1 MVAASHGDDVHGRSE
16 VVHVGWQ
23 RQGISLNRKLAFVA
37 LYVRTAVRATGR
49 TRYAAGTCLPPRKN
63 RPVAHESNAV
73 VSTCR
78 HTHHALV
85 ALADTDHDWI
95 GLKALGACVATE
107 TELVVRAC
115 SGSEHAFAMDAVA
128 RKAVRVGVICNGLR
142 PQEYSRPPLVSANVN
157 LEPRHTESTCHMQA
171 SNGQA

>member
-1 MVAASHGDDVHGRSE
+1 
-16 VVHVGWQ
+16 
-23 RQGISLNRKLAFVA
+23 
-37 LYVRTAVRATGR
+37 
-49 TRYAAGTCLPPRKN
+49 
-63 RPVAHESNAV
+63 V

-115 SGSEHAFAMDAVA
+115 SGSEHAFAMLREKRLGWASFVTDFGPRSTA
-128 RKAVRVGVICNGLR
+128 GL
-142 PQEYSRPPLVSANVN
+142 PW
-157 LEPRHTESTCHMQA
+157 STRM
-171 SNGQA
+171 